1 MNLKP
6 IEELLAKQQIPVSR
20 QPITSIDTSLI
31 ISEIERLIGE
41 TQALADAC
49 HLETSGGLYYRYT
62 SHHTEVSPPRAL
74 VILTRLYINLDRLS
88 LILGLAKHL
97 PEARKLYFTDGD
109 CIYDFRNKMIALLSQ
124 PSANPF
130 DSSKP

>member
-1 MNLKP
+1 MNLKL
-6 IEELLAKQQIPVSR
+6 IEELLTEQQIPVSR

-49 HLETSGGLYYRYT
+49 NLETSGGLYYRYT

-74 VILTRLYINLDRLS
+74 IILTRLYINLDRLT
-88 LILGLAKHL
+88 LILGLSKHL
-97 PEARKLYFTDGD
+97 PDARKLYLSDRD
-109 CIYDFRNKMIALLSQ
+109 RLYDFRDKVISLLSQ

>member
-1 MNLKP
+1 MNLKL
-6 IEELLAKQQIPVSR
+6 IEELLAEQQIPVSR

-49 HLETSGGLYYRYT
+49 NLETSGGLYYRYT
-62 SHHTEVSPPRAL
+62 SHQTDVSPPRAL
-74 VILTRLYINLDRLS
+74 IILTRLYTNLDRLT

-97 PEARKLYFTDGD
+97 PEARKLYLSDRD
-109 CIYDFRNKMIALLSQ
+109 RLYDFRDKIIALLSQ
-124 PSANPF
+124 PPANPF
-130 DSSKP
+130 DSSKS